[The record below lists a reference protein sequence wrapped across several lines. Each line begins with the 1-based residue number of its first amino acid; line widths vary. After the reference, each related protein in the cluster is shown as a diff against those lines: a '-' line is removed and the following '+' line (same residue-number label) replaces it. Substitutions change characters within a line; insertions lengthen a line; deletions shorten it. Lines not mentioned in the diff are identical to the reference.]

1 MDCIEYG
8 NGGEFLCAPAV
19 VVPVAVAIHVV
30 YAKYFLSKTEASACD
45 TGKKKRKKQKTVSE
59 FKYQK
64 RISAEDTSQRLT
76 SFLPDRVS
84 PLPWTLN
91 IPK

>member
-1 MDCIEYG
+1 LKYEPPELGSHSMDCIEYG

-45 TGKKKRKKQKTVSE
+45 TGKKKKKTENSV
-59 FKYQK
+59 
-64 RISAEDTSQRLT
+64 
-76 SFLPDRVS
+76 RV
-84 PLPWTLN
+84 
-91 IPK
+91 